1 VKSLRKKDRC
11 VVTGIGIL
19 NSIGNNK
26 EEVLGSM
33 KKGTTGI
40 HKITRFETDKFMSQ
54 IGAELKNYDPNMH
67 FSKAEQKMY
76 DYCAQYAII
85 SAKEAIEDSHLNLE
99 EMKQQR
105 IGLAFGTC
113 NGGINSLEE
122 QGNIKQLD
130 QKRTARY
137 PFYQQG
143 DDVATFFGL
152 NGPINTLNTACAAS
166 GNAIGFAYDMITEGY
181 ADVMLAGGSDSMSPT
196 VYAGFNVLQALNSE
210 PCSPYSDKL
219 GLSLGEGAAFVVLE
233 PLSKALK
240 RKAFIY
246 SEICG
251 YGLSSDS
258 YHETAPDPE
267 GAGIRFAVE
276 LALKQ
281 SGVDKEQIGYIN
293 THGTGTKA
301 NDSAELKGLE
311 NFFGEKLFS
320 NILFSSSKAYF
331 GHNLGAA
338 AAIEYVTTLLA
349 MQEGL
354 LPATVN
360 FETAREGC
368 EYQNL
373 ISNNMKQASPEY
385 FLCNNSAFGGHNA
398 SIVSKNWNKSQTSI
412 APIPRSNKTERV
424 VITGMGMINGLG
436 HIQGGAF
443 ERIFNS
449 NAPIDECSF
458 SLKEYDQ
465 SLYQRRMNRLS
476 QFGIGAADLALKD
489 ANLEVTEKNQQK
501 IGLIYGTSRGTL
513 QSAEKYFNSIF
524 ENSPEYASGIYFPD
538 LVVNSTAGKIGKKL
552 QIKGYSSSL
561 STGGNDGLMSAFYGF
576 EVIRKAIHDD
586 CLVGAGDEHSE
597 LSRAIDI
604 AYGLDDSEF
613 PCLEGSS
620 FLTLTSLK
628 QAQNLGKKV
637 YAEILGVGT
646 TFEGSYDESSS
657 FGIQMQKAIDQAL
670 EQAETTADEIDFI
683 FYNSDGRPK
692 RLKGMKEQLAQKFK
706 NQKILCFNDQ
716 IGYGESTSSLNHL
729 YLAAEYIHFGL
740 KIPHYA
746 RQIAPSVEET
756 HEGGVSRGLVV
767 SSSVNG
773 NNIAMVVGSVR

>member
-1 VKSLRKKDRC
+1 MS
-11 VVTGIGIL
+11 
-19 NSIGNNK
+19 SIGNNK
-26 EEVLGSM
+26 EEVLGNM

-40 HKITRFETDKFMSQ
+40 DRMTQFETDKFMSQ
-54 IGAELKNYDPNMH
+54 IGAELKNYNPNIH
-67 FSKAEQKMY
+67 FSKTEQEMY
-76 DYCAQYAII
+76 DRCAQYAII
-85 SAKEAIEDSHLNLE
+85 SAKEAIEDSRLNLE

-105 IGLAFGTC
+105 IGLALGTC

-122 QGNIKQLD
+122 QEDIKQLD

-143 DDVATFFGL
+143 DDIAAFFGL
-152 NGPINTLNTACAAS
+152 NGPVNILNTACAAS

-181 ADVMLAGGSDSMSPT
+181 ADVMLAGGSDSMSST
-196 VYAGFNVLQALNSE
+196 VYAGFNVLQALNAE
-210 PCSPYSDKL
+210 PCSPYSDKF
-219 GLSLGEGAAFVVLE
+219 GLSLGEGAAFVILE
-233 PLSKALK
+233 PLSKALE
-240 RKAFIY
+240 REAFIY
-246 SEICG
+246 AEVCG

-349 MQEGL
+349 IQEGL
-354 LPATVN
+354 LPATIN
-360 FETAREGC
+360 FQTAREGC
-368 EYQNL
+368 DYQNL
-373 ISNNMKQASPEY
+373 ITNNMLQASPEY

-398 SIVSKNWNKSQTSI
+398 SIVSKNWNKNQTSTTT
-412 APIPRSNKTERV
+412 SKSDKTERV
-424 VITGMGMINGLG
+424 VITGMGMVNGLG
-436 HIQGGAF
+436 HIQGEAF
-443 ERIFNS
+443 EHMIHF
-449 NAPIDECSF
+449 NAPVDECSF

-476 QFGIGAADLALKD
+476 QFSIGAADLALKD
-489 ANLEVTEKNQQK
+489 AHLEVTEKNQQK

-513 QSAEKYFNSIF
+513 QSSEKYLNSIF

-538 LVVNSTAGKIGKKL
+538 MVLNSTAGKIGKKL
-552 QIKGYSSSL
+552 RIKGYSSSL

-597 LSRAIDI
+597 LSRAIDV
-604 AYGLDDSEF
+604 AYGLDHSEF
-613 PCLEGSS
+613 SRSEGSS

-628 QAQNLGKKV
+628 QAQDLERKI

-646 TFEGSYDESSS
+646 TFEGSHDKSS
-657 FGIQMQKAIDQAL
+657 GIQFQKAIDQAL
-670 EQAETTADEIDFI
+670 EQAEITADEINFI
-683 FYNSDGRPK
+683 FYNSDGLPE
-692 RLKGMKEQLAQKFK
+692 RLKSMKEQLTQKFGDREV
-706 NQKILCFNDQ
+706 LCFNDQ
-716 IGYGESTSSLNHL
+716 MGYGESTSSLNHL
-729 YLAAEYIHFGL
+729 YLAAEYIHSDLNILHGAGEVAVSTENIL
-740 KIPHYA
+740 
-746 RQIAPSVEET
+746 
-756 HEGGVSRGLVV
+756 EGGVAQGLVV

-773 NNIAMVVGSVR
+773 NHIAMVVGSVR